1 MVKVA
6 KFIQKILGKL
16 FQVFEGISSAWLFF
30 LALLISI
37 DVIGRAFFN
46 TPFKGTPELV
56 SNSIIIIAFLELP
69 YVLWTN
75 GHVRSTVFYDKIG
88 PTGKDIIDFIAAI
101 IGVVV
106 FIMLIK
112 SSLNDFIKAVRVK
125 EFEGEGAL
133 RIPTY
138 PTRCFLIIGSGFMIL
153 QLLLNAGKK
162 MYSIVN
168 RMRGR
173 AKV

>member
-1 MVKVA
+1 MIKLA
-6 KFIQKILGKL
+6 KFIQKILG
-16 FQVFEGISSAWLFF
+16 FIFSGFEGISSAWLFV
-30 LALLISI
+30 LMVLISI
-37 DVIGRAFFN
+37 DVIVRALFN

-75 GHVRSTVFYDKIG
+75 GHVRSTVFYDKVG
-88 PTGKDIIDFIAAI
+88 PTGKDIIDLIAAL
-101 IGVVV
+101 IGAVV
-106 FIMLIK
+106 FAMLIQ
-112 SSLNDFIKAVRVK
+112 SSLNDFIKAVRIK

-138 PTRCFLIIGSGFMIL
+138 PARCFLIIGSGFMIL

-162 MYSIVN
+162 IYSIVK
-168 RMRGR
+168 RVKGRGK
-173 AKV
+173 A